1 MFNEYKNGYEEKDRK
16 YATVIMMLIG
26 YIILPFLI
34 LFVFKQFSCPFIFSL
49 ILMGPAIS
57 YFFVLIFNNSKK
69 TPNISLLVLI
79 LWLITLIASCF
90 YDVEFT
96 ILEVFTIY
104 LFFYSLFYVSIIHF
118 EYKNFKDESLDE
130 ANRTIQSILNKH
142 DVKETKEIY
151 EMIILSSS
159 RIEDDLVSDIKEAL
173 YLFLPF
179 VLVAWNS
186 FISKK
191 IKPYIDVLLLDS
203 ALNIHTII
211 IIILFLGFIIE
222 GCSIFYLLYRSF
234 NWKADLYKSILRDRK
249 FTLALKGE
257 IN

>member
-1 MFNEYKNGYEEKDRK
+1 M
-16 YATVIMMLIG
+16 
-26 YIILPFLI
+26 
-34 LFVFKQFSCPFIFSL
+34 
-49 ILMGPAIS
+49 
-57 YFFVLIFNNSKK
+57 
-69 TPNISLLVLI
+69 
-79 LWLITLIASCF
+79 
-90 YDVEFT
+90 
-96 ILEVFTIY
+96 
-104 LFFYSLFYVSIIHF
+104 SIIHF

-142 DVKETKEIY
+142 DVKETKENY
-151 EMIILSSS
+151 EMIIFSSS

-222 GCSIFYLLYRSF
+222 VCSIFYLLYRSF